1 MIPLLLNFWSAFGLV
16 VLIIVFVMLY
26 RLFYPDIV
34 KSPLVAFVIV
44 AIVTF
49 TLVIPYPWFKYLLF
63 VFLFLYAFFWT
74 FKPYKW

>member
-1 MIPLLLNFWSAFGLV
+1 MIPLLLDFGSALGLV

-34 KSPLVAFVIV
+34 KSQIVAFVIV

>member
-1 MIPLLLNFWSAFGLV
+1 MIPLLLDFGGALGLV

-34 KSPLVAFVIV
+34 KSQLVAFVIV

>member
-1 MIPLLLNFWSAFGLV
+1 MIPLLLDFWGAFGLV

-34 KSPLVAFVIV
+34 KSQIVAFVV
-44 AIVTF
+44 TAIVTF

-63 VFLFLYAFFWT
+63 VFLFLYGFFWT